1 MTPLAED
8 ADVLAIVVARIGDT
22 LLATPALRA
31 IKAAAPRGRLTVLAH
46 RKRAAL
52 LANLPFID
60 RLGSIDKRSASWRGW
75 LPAARHDLAVVW
87 GHDRPLIDYALRR
100 ARKVVTFEASGL
112 PVDSRLI
119 QVTRPNGIHAV
130 RERLALAEAAGIS
143 AQDLRLAYAVA
154 PEEAEAARHWLEGR
168 GATRPIIGVQPVSFP
183 TKPHRDWPIDSF
195 VELLRRL
202 TVEFPQA
209 TFVVLGDEGAADAG
223 RRLQAAVGGR
233 VIVAAGQFDLRR
245 SAALIGQLD
254 VYVGVDTGPT
264 HVAGALGVPMVALY
278 HCSYPGRNLAPLD
291 HPALR
296 VIEHPA
302 TGAAHASTRL
312 DMTDIPVAEVLDA
325 TRELLEGASLT

>member
-8 ADVLAIVVARIGDT
+8 ADVLAIIVARIGDT

-31 IKAAAPRGRLTVLAH
+31 IKPAAPRGRLTVLAH
-46 RKRAAL
+46 CKRAPL

-75 LPAARHDLAVVW
+75 LPAAQHDLAVVW

-119 QVTRPNGIHAV
+119 QVTRPNGVHAV
-130 RERLALAEAAGIS
+130 IERLALVEAVGIS
-143 AQDLRLAYAVA
+143 AQDLRLAYAVT
-154 PEEAEAARHWLEGR
+154 PEEAEAARRWLAGR
-168 GATRPIIGVQPVSFP
+168 GATRPIVGVQPVSFP

-202 TVEFPQA
+202 AAEFPQA

-223 RRLQAAVGGR
+223 RRLQAGIGGR

-245 SAALIGQLD
+245 SAALIGELD
-254 VYVGVDTGPT
+254 AYIGVDTGPT
-264 HVAGALGVPMVALY
+264 HIAGAMGVPMVALY
-278 HCSYPGRNLAPLD
+278 HCSYPGRNLVPLA

-296 VIEHPA
+296 MIEHPA
-302 TGAAHASTRL
+302 TGADHASTSIK
-312 DMTDIPVAEVLDA
+312 MSDIPVAQVLDA
-325 TRELLEGASLT
+325 TRELLAGTST